1 MNYVYESLFFFINM
15 SGYCLTICI
24 VSGIIHVFGLLLW
37 DSRWRRPCKRKK
49 SFTSSSYFSS
59 DDECITIP
67 L

>member
-1 MNYVYESLFFFINM
+1 M